1 MTSYNF
7 IGGASLFCQCYR
19 PYRSYALLLSDY
31 PSPRTYGTFPT
42 ILSHYVRDEGAIT
55 LEEAVRKMTSFAA
68 LRLGIPD
75 RGFLLDNMNA
85 DIVIFDP
92 ATVKSPSTRHQP
104 KQYPTGIEHVL
115 VNGRLV
121 VDNANHTSTL
131 PGRAIRRGR
140 AST

>member
-1 MTSYNF
+1 MTHPLTMV
-7 IGGASLFCQCYR
+7 GTD
-19 PYRSYALLLSDY
+19 ALLLGDY

-42 ILSHYVRDEGAIT
+42 ILSHYVRDEGSIS

-75 RGFLLDNMNA
+75 RGLLLDNMKA
-85 DIVIFDP
+85 DVVIFDP

-115 VNGRLV
+115 VNGRPV
-121 VDNANHTSTL
+121 VDNGDHTGTL
-131 PGRAIRRGR
+131 PGRSLRRGR